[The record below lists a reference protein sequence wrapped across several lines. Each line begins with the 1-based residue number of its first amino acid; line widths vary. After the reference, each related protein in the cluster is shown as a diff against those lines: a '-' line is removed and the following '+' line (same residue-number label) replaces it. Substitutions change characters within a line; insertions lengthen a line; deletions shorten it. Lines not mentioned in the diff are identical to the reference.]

1 MVKCISYS
9 HLHST
14 VDIENTVD
22 RNILEFMAIY
32 NLHMRYQSSKED
44 CVVPVGL
51 ADGCE
56 LVVSPAVEVD
66 LSGAGGAVPAGLPAS
81 ELHTRVPGHS
91 RG

>member
-1 MVKCISYS
+1 MEK
-9 HLHST
+9 H
-14 VDIENTVD
+14 
-22 RNILEFMAIY
+22 IY
-32 NLHMRYQSSKED
+32 NLHVREQSSKED
-44 CVVPVGL
+44 CVVVPVGL

-66 LSGAGGAVPAGLPAS
+66 LGGAGGAVPAGLAAS

>member
-1 MVKCISYS
+1 M
-9 HLHST
+9 
-14 VDIENTVD
+14 D
-22 RNILEFMAIY
+22 IY
-32 NLHMRYQSSKED
+32 NLHVRQQSIKED
-44 CVVPVGL
+44 CVVVPVWL

-66 LSGAGGAVPAGLPAS
+66 LGGAGGAVPAGLAAS

>member
-1 MVKCISYS
+1 M
-9 HLHST
+9 
-14 VDIENTVD
+14 D
-22 RNILEFMAIY
+22 IY
-32 NLHMRYQSSKED
+32 NLHVREQSIKED
-44 CVVPVGL
+44 CVGVVVPVGL

-66 LSGAGGAVPAGLPAS
+66 LGGAGGAVPAGLPAS